1 MALLKDITDAL
12 IHYPD
17 LYSSVPFLQ
26 IDRFYV
32 HEFLRDALSWT
43 DLETMQCWSALKA
56 IVWSDEHG
64 PNEELTPDD
73 IALFQLYGNPANAR
87 KQEQLAAIMFYPPTL
102 HCLNCNGRLTEL
114 RRYPVVFHS
123 AAHGPSP
130 ALTSSLGC
138 TRKLKMSLSS
148 LKDA

>member
-1 MALLKDITDAL
+1 MVLLKDITDAL

-26 IDRFYV
+26 IDRFVRVTRRLKHELQIIRPATADSATPPHRLPQYV

-73 IALFQLYGNPANAR
+73 IALFQLYGNPAHAR
-87 KQEQLAAIMFYPPTL
+87 KQEQLGEWLVFFYRVDYTQ
-102 HCLNCNGRLTEL
+102 
-114 RRYPVVFHS
+114 
-123 AAHGPSP
+123 
-130 ALTSSLGC
+130 
-138 TRKLKMSLSS
+138 
-148 LKDA
+148 